1 MNHATENPKA
11 LIHLKNCLHVGI
23 TGHRDIAAGEI
34 ERVKTQLEKV
44 LSQIKT
50 VFTEIHLKSK
60 NISTL
65 FDPDDEPVL
74 RLISPLAEGAD
85 RIGAHTA
92 LALGY
97 ELQCPLP
104 FDREFYKT
112 TFSGTE
118 ETNAEFD
125 SLLKKAS
132 AVFEI
137 SSGNKRNTSQAYA
150 DVSAVLIDH
159 SDILIALSDE
169 APSKFIAGTYATMLQ
184 AFNKNIPVVVIP
196 CTREGAKADTHNHD
210 ILFRSDRFT
219 RSKDWQHELKRHF
232 MQVLLP
238 EPFNPEKDGSFFPQ
252 PDSISLSSGND
263 SKLPFSPINWLA
275 LKSVFSNAAAKASDK
290 YRKRVTWKQLS
301 PVLAYLC
308 LSLAF
313 DWEWAVRLFVACQ
326 IIFLLWPI
334 IIIWREA
341 FSRTHR
347 RFLHTRILAE
357 LCRLSAFLSPTG
369 YCNVRYRHRAYYRNP
384 HRNTITW
391 FYRVLAR
398 HAGLP
403 SGSFSP
409 EVSRLWLSNFLD
421 NFVNVQE
428 KYHLKRRDHSY
439 SRHRLFSKLA
449 FLFFTGGIVCAV
461 FRGLARVYFPMP
473 DCLLST
479 ISSGSL
485 LFPAC
490 AVLFASLSVNFNYP
504 TNYSF
509 SNSMCES
516 LELLSANIAELR
528 NKPDLSYSD
537 IRSLCETVDALCMA
551 EISDWAD
558 SIYSKPMKLA

>member
-1 MNHATENPKA
+1 M
-11 LIHLKNCLHVGI
+11 
-23 TGHRDIAAGEI
+23 
-34 ERVKTQLEKV
+34 ERVKAQLEKV

-60 NISTL
+60 NIPML
-65 FDPDDEPVL
+65 FDPDDKPVL

-85 RIGAHTA
+85 RIAAHTA

-104 FDREFYKT
+104 FDRDFYKT
-112 TFSGTE
+112 TFSGSE
-118 ETNAEFD
+118 ESNVEFD
-125 SLLKKAS
+125 TLLKKATS
-132 AVFEI
+132 VFEI

-184 AFNKNIPVVVIP
+184 AFNKNIPVIVIP
-196 CTREGAKADTHNHD
+196 CTREGSGTNTCNHI

-219 RSKDWQHELKRHF
+219 HSEDWQSELQRHF
-232 MQVLLP
+232 MQVLVP
-238 EPFNPEKDGSFFPQ
+238 EPFDPAGDDFFPPHGDIRPS
-252 PDSISLSSGND
+252 PDSPD
-263 SKLPFSPINWLA
+263 LPSSPINWLA
-275 LKSVFSNAAAKASDK
+275 LKAGFSDMAAKASDK